1 MCVRGKG
8 IGSRQTMERGW
19 VPMVGVKIRRDCRRR
34 DEIVL
39 VTPPRAFTSGP
50 CSFFLLLLFFF
61 WPKNTRSRCCL
72 PIEELSTHLRLPPR
86 SFKLSLPSFVLGTIS
101 FRIRQKTIATISIFY
116 DKNYYR
122 LFTVFTKQSFFF
134 APDYFF
140 WLCPNC
146 VNFHL

>member
-1 MCVRGKG
+1 
-8 IGSRQTMERGW
+8 
-19 VPMVGVKIRRDCRRR
+19 MVGVKIRRDCRRR

-61 WPKNTRSRCCL
+61 LTEKYSVSLLLADRRAFHAFAS
-72 PIEELSTHLRLPPR
+72 PPR